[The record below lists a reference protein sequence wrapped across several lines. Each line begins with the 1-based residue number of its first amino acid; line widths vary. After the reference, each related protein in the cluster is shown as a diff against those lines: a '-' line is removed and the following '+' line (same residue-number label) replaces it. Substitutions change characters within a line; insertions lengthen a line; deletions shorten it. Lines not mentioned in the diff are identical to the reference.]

1 MINQTR
7 EQITQ
12 WLTALGP
19 VGPWLAALVILIV
32 GWLGCVL
39 VRSIVARLLKRTK
52 LDEKMAKYLGT
63 EEAHPEIAVSRFV
76 FYLLMLF
83 VFVVALDAAKLSAE
97 ATQPLRE
104 MLGEILAF
112 LPNLIGAALLTFV
125 AFALAGIVRKLLK
138 GVLNASRIDER
149 LGMGDEKPLSTAI
162 TTVAYFL
169 VILLILPGILSVLGI
184 ESVSTAVEP
193 IISGIIGYIPN
204 AIGGGIIL
212 AIGLFL
218 AYIVQK
224 TVYSV
229 LNAANFDNIPQKL
242 GHNGGVK
249 LLGNSIS
256 KIVSY
261 LAMVTVIIF
270 VAAQA
275 IQVLDL
281 GMLAGLAGLLIRVW
295 GGVILFLAG
304 LLIAGMARDAIKP
317 HNAGWAKVAYFAV
330 AIFVGGMALQ
340 VAQLTPMSSQMM
352 QVILYAAVG
361 TLAVAF
367 GIGGAVAIGSGAKPS
382 VESYLKNKSEML
394 AKKSSEKET
403 AQPRETRP
411 AESRKS

>member
-1 MINQTR
+1 MINQIR
-7 EQITQ
+7 EGITQ

-32 GWLGCVL
+32 GWLVCLGI
-39 VRSIVARLLKRTK
+39 RSILSHLLHKTH
-52 LDEKMAKYLGT
+52 LDEKMAKHLGK
-63 EEAHPEIAVSRFV
+63 EEAHTEKGISQFV
-76 FYLLMLF
+76 FYFLLLF
-83 VFVVALDAAKLSAE
+83 VFVIALDAAKLSGE

-104 MLGEILAF
+104 MLGEMLAF
-112 LPNLIGAALLTFV
+112 LPNLIGAALLTFA
-125 AFALAGIVRKLLK
+125 AFALAGIVRKLLQ
-138 GVLNASRIDER
+138 GVLTASRIDER
-149 LGMGDEKPLSTAI
+149 LGMGEEKPLSSAI

-184 ESVSTAVEP
+184 ESVRNAVDP

-204 AIGGGIIL
+204 AIGGGLIL

-229 LNAANFDNIPQKL
+229 LTAADFDHMPQKL
-242 GHNGGVK
+242 GHNGGIK
-249 LLGNSIS
+249 FLGNGIS
-256 KIVSY
+256 KVVSY

-275 IQVLDL
+275 IQVMELE
-281 GMLAGLAGLLIRVW
+281 MLAGLAGLMTRVW

-317 HNAGWAKVAYFAV
+317 HNASWAKIAYFAV

-352 QVILYAAVG
+352 QVVLYAIVG
-361 TLAVAF
+361 TLAVAI
-367 GIGGAVAIGSGAKPS
+367 GVGGAVAIGSGAKPF
-382 VESYLKNKSEML
+382 VGDFLKKRSEIIAQKS
-394 AKKSSEKET
+394 ADHNVS
-403 AQPRETRP
+403 ARETRP
-411 AESRKS
+411 ADTSKI